1 VKSLGADQVIDYTQE
16 DFTQSGETYDVIIDI
31 LGRSSFSRCTGLLA
45 ENGRYVRASWKM
57 RELLQMLWTKLSGSR
72 KVICVMSPQSTHQL
86 LSVKELIEAGKI
98 KSVID
103 RRYPLAQAAE
113 AHRYVEMGQK
123 QGQVVIVVSHST
135 EGGI

>member
-1 VKSLGADQVIDYTQE
+1 MKSLGADQVIDYTQE

-31 LGRSSFSRCTGLLA
+31 LGRSSFSRCKDLLA
-45 ENGRYVRASWKM
+45 KNGRYVRASWKM

-72 KVICVMSPQSTHQL
+72 KVICVMSPQSTDQL

-98 KSVID
+98 KSIID
-103 RRYPLAQAAE
+103 RRFPLEETAE
-113 AHRYVEMGQK
+113 AHRYVEEGHK
-123 QGQVVIVVSHST
+123 KGQVVIVVSNST